1 MLSRKLKKIALCVV
15 IAALAMASVVA
26 FVKIGKLEKTKD
38 VGTLSYSIGTINEQ
52 DGKEAKREH
61 ALRTKHLSADKFN
74 KIVIQDKPDVTYQIF
89 YYNAD
94 KKFIGKSADLSAD
107 TTELE
112 KTQTVETVTEN
123 VKYFRVVIKVT
134 DTAKKVTIFN
144 MNKYV
149 NQVTVTLNK

>member
-1 MLSRKLKKIALCVV
+1 MRLAKIKNNYL
-15 IAALAMASVVA
+15 
-26 FVKIGKLEKTKD
+26 FKG
-38 VGTLSYSIGTINEQ
+38 
-52 DGKEAKREH
+52 
-61 ALRTKHLSADKFN
+61 
-74 KIVIQDKPDVTYQIF
+74 DKPDVTYQIF

-107 TTELE
+107 TMELE

>member
-1 MLSRKLKKIALCVV
+1 MIWVLLGALV
-15 IAALAMASVVA
+15 IASTVA
-26 FVKIGKLEKTKD
+26 FVKISKIEKTKD
-38 VGTLSYSIGTINEQ
+38 VNALSYSIGSLNAD
-52 DGKEAKREH
+52 DGKEIKDEH
-61 ALRTKHLSADKFN
+61 SFRTKHLNADKFN
-74 KIVIQDKPDVTYQIF
+74 KIDIKDKADVTYQIF

-94 KKFIGKSADLSAD
+94 KKFIGKSEDLSAD

>member
-52 DGKEAKREH
+52 DGKEAKSEH
-61 ALRTKHLSADKFN
+61 ALRTKHLSADKFD

-149 NQVTVTLNK
+149 KQVTVTLSK

>member
-38 VGTLSYSIGTINEQ
+38 VGITSIK
-52 DGKEAKREH
+52 DEH
-61 ALRTKHLSADKFN
+61 ALRSKHLSADKFN

>member
-1 MLSRKLKKIALCVV
+1 MFWRKFKKIMLWVL
-15 IAALAMASVVA
+15 IAALFTAVVVA
-26 FVKIGKLEKTKD
+26 FVKISKIEKTKD
-38 VGTLSYSIGTINEQ
+38 VGTLSYTIGSLNAD
-52 DGKEAKREH
+52 DGKEIKDEH
-61 ALRTKHLSADKFN
+61 SLRSKHLSADKFN

-94 KKFIGKSADLSAD
+94 KKFIGKSVDLSAD

-112 KTQTVETVTEN
+112 KTQTVETATEN

-134 DTAKKVTIFN
+134 DTAKKVTMFN

-149 NQVTVTLNK
+149 KQVTVTLNK

>member
-15 IAALAMASVVA
+15 IAALAMASIVA

-38 VGTLSYSIGTINEQ
+38 VGTLSYSIGSLNAD
-52 DGKEAKREH
+52 DGKEIKDEH
-61 ALRTKHLSADKFN
+61 SLRSKHLSADKFN
-74 KIVIQDKPDVTYQIF
+74 KIDIKDKADVTYQIF

-107 TTELE
+107 TPELE
-112 KTQTVETVTEN
+112 KTQTVETATEN

-149 NQVTVTLNK
+149 KQVTVTLNK

>member
-1 MLSRKLKKIALCVV
+1 MFWRKFKKIMLWVL
-15 IAALAMASVVA
+15 IAALVTAVVVA
-26 FVKIGKLEKTKD
+26 FVKISKIEKTKD
-38 VGTLSYSIGTINEQ
+38 VGTLSYSIGSLNAD
-52 DGKEAKREH
+52 DGKEIKDEH
-61 ALRTKHLSADKFN
+61 SLRTKHLSADKFN
-74 KIVIQDKPDVTYQIF
+74 KIDIKDKADVTYQIF

-112 KTQTVETVTEN
+112 KTQTVETATEN

-149 NQVTVTLNK
+149 KQVTVTLNK

>member
-38 VGTLSYSIGTINEQ
+38 VGMLSYSIGTINEQ
-52 DGKEAKREH
+52 DGKEAKSEH
-61 ALRTKHLSADKFN
+61 ALRSKHLSADKFN

-112 KTQTVETVTEN
+112 KTQTVETATEN

-134 DTAKKVTIFN
+134 NTAKKVTIFN

-149 NQVTVTLNK
+149 KQVTVTLNK

>member
-1 MLSRKLKKIALCVV
+1 MFWRKFKKIMLWVL
-15 IAALAMASVVA
+15 IAALVTAVVVA
-26 FVKIGKLEKTKD
+26 LVKISKIEKTKD

-52 DGKEAKREH
+52 DGKEAKSEH
-61 ALRTKHLSADKFN
+61 ALRSKHLSADKFN

>member
-1 MLSRKLKKIALCVV
+1 MFWRKFKKIMLWVL
-15 IAALAMASVVA
+15 IAALVTAVVVA
-26 FVKIGKLEKTKD
+26 FVKISKIEKTKD
-38 VGTLSYSIGTINEQ
+38 VGTLSYTIGSLNAD
-52 DGKEAKREH
+52 DGKEIKDEH
-61 ALRTKHLSADKFN
+61 SLRSKHLSADKFN
-74 KIVIQDKPDVTYQIF
+74 KIDIKDKADVTYQIF

-94 KKFIGKSADLSAD
+94 KKFIGKSVDLSAD

-112 KTQTVETVTEN
+112 KTQIVETVTEN

-149 NQVTVTLNK
+149 KQVTVTLNK

>member
-1 MLSRKLKKIALCVV
+1 MFWRKFKRVMIWVLLGALV
-15 IAALAMASVVA
+15 IASTVA
-26 FVKIGKLEKTKD
+26 FVKISKIEKTKD
-38 VGTLSYSIGTINEQ
+38 VNALSYSIGSLNAD
-52 DGKEAKREH
+52 DGKEIKDEH
-61 ALRTKHLSADKFN
+61 SLRSKHLSADKFN
-74 KIVIQDKPDVTYQIF
+74 KIDIKDKADVTYQIF

-94 KKFIGKSADLSAD
+94 NKFIGKSADLSAD

-112 KTQTVETVTEN
+112 KTQTVETAIEN

-149 NQVTVTLNK
+149 KQVTVTLNK

>member
-1 MLSRKLKKIALCVV
+1 MLSRNLKKIALCVV

-52 DGKEAKREH
+52 DGKEAKSEH
-61 ALRTKHLSADKFN
+61 ALRSKHLSADKFN

-149 NQVTVTLNK
+149 KQITVTLNK

>member
-52 DGKEAKREH
+52 DGKEAKSEH
-61 ALRTKHLSADKFN
+61 ALRSKHLSADKFN

-149 NQVTVTLNK
+149 KQVTVTLSK

>member
-1 MLSRKLKKIALCVV
+1 MLSRNLKKIALCVV

-52 DGKEAKREH
+52 DGKEAKSEH
-61 ALRTKHLSADKFN
+61 ALRTKHLSADKFD
-74 KIVIQDKPDVTYQIF
+74 KIAIQDKPDVTYQIF

>member
-1 MLSRKLKKIALCVV
+1 MFWRKFKKIMLWVL
-15 IAALAMASVVA
+15 IAALVTAVVVA
-26 FVKIGKLEKTKD
+26 FVKIRKIEKTKD
-38 VGTLSYSIGTINEQ
+38 VGTLSYTIGSLNVD
-52 DGKEAKREH
+52 DGKEIKDEH
-61 ALRTKHLSADKFN
+61 SLRSKHLSADKFN

-149 NQVTVTLNK
+149 KQVTVTLSK

>member
-15 IAALAMASVVA
+15 IAALAMASIVA

-38 VGTLSYSIGTINEQ
+38 VGTLSYSIGSLNAD
-52 DGKEAKREH
+52 DGKEIKDEH
-61 ALRTKHLSADKFN
+61 SLRSKHLSADKFN
-74 KIVIQDKPDVTYQIF
+74 KIDIKDKADVTYQIF

-94 KKFIGKSADLSAD
+94 KKYIGKSADLSAD
-107 TTELE
+107 TTEFE
-112 KTQTVETVTEN
+112 KTQTVETATEN

-149 NQVTVTLNK
+149 KQVTVTLNK

>member
-52 DGKEAKREH
+52 DGKEAKSEH
-61 ALRTKHLSADKFN
+61 ALRSKHLSADKFN
-74 KIVIQDKPDVTYQIF
+74 KIIIQDKPDVTYQIF

-149 NQVTVTLNK
+149 KQVTVTLSK

>member
-1 MLSRKLKKIALCVV
+1 MFWRKFKRVMIWVLLGALV
-15 IAALAMASVVA
+15 IASTVA
-26 FVKIGKLEKTKD
+26 FVKISKIEKTKD
-38 VGTLSYSIGTINEQ
+38 VGTLSYTIGSLNAD
-52 DGKEAKREH
+52 DGKEIKDEH
-61 ALRTKHLSADKFN
+61 SLRSKHLSADKFN
-74 KIVIQDKPDVTYQIF
+74 KIDIKDKADVTYQIF

-112 KTQTVETVTEN
+112 KTQTVETATEN

-149 NQVTVTLNK
+149 KQVTVTLNK

>member
-38 VGTLSYSIGTINEQ
+38 VGTLSYSIGTINEE
-52 DGKEAKREH
+52 DGKEAKSEH
-61 ALRTKHLSADKFN
+61 ALRSKHLSVDKFD

-149 NQVTVTLNK
+149 KQVTVTLSK

>member
-15 IAALAMASVVA
+15 IAALAMASIVA

-38 VGTLSYSIGTINEQ
+38 VGMLSYSIGTINEQ
-52 DGKEAKREH
+52 DGKEAKSEH
-61 ALRTKHLSADKFN
+61 ALRSKHLSADKFN

-112 KTQTVETVTEN
+112 KTQTVETATEN

-149 NQVTVTLNK
+149 KQVTVTLNK

>member
-1 MLSRKLKKIALCVV
+1 MLSIKLKKIALCVV
-15 IAALAMASVVA
+15 IAALAIASVVA

-52 DGKEAKREH
+52 DGKEAKSEH
-61 ALRTKHLSADKFN
+61 ALRSKHLSADKFN
-74 KIVIQDKPDVTYQIF
+74 KIVIQDNPDVTYQIF

-112 KTQTVETVTEN
+112 KTQTVETATEN

-149 NQVTVTLNK
+149 KQVTVTLNK

>member
-38 VGTLSYSIGTINEQ
+38 VGMLSYSIGTINEQ
-52 DGKEAKREH
+52 DGKEAKSEH
-61 ALRTKHLSADKFN
+61 ALRSKHLSADKFN

-149 NQVTVTLNK
+149 KQVTVTFNK

>member
-15 IAALAMASVVA
+15 IAALAMASIVA

-52 DGKEAKREH
+52 DGKEAKSEH
-61 ALRTKHLSADKFN
+61 ALRSKHLSADKFD

-112 KTQTVETVTEN
+112 KTLTVETVTEN

-149 NQVTVTLNK
+149 KQVTVTLNK

>member
-52 DGKEAKREH
+52 DGKEAKSEH
-61 ALRTKHLSADKFN
+61 ALRSKHLSADKFD

-94 KKFIGKSADLSAD
+94 KKFIGKSADLSSD
-107 TTELE
+107 TTELA
-112 KTQTVETVTEN
+112 KTQTVETATEN

-149 NQVTVTLNK
+149 KQVTVTLNK

>member
-1 MLSRKLKKIALCVV
+1 MFWRKFKRVMIWVLLGALV
-15 IAALAMASVVA
+15 IASTVA
-26 FVKIGKLEKTKD
+26 FVKISKIEKTKD
-38 VGTLSYSIGTINEQ
+38 VNALSYSIGSLNAD
-52 DGKEAKREH
+52 DGKEIKDEH
-61 ALRTKHLSADKFN
+61 SFRTKHLNADKFN
-74 KIVIQDKPDVTYQIF
+74 KIDIKDKADVTYQIF

-94 KKFIGKSADLSAD
+94 KKFIGKSEDLSAD

>member
-1 MLSRKLKKIALCVV
+1 MFWKKFKRVMIWVLLGALV
-15 IAALAMASVVA
+15 IASTIA
-26 FVKIGKLEKTKD
+26 FVKISKIEKTKD
-38 VGTLSYSIGTINEQ
+38 VNALSYSIGSLNAD
-52 DGKEAKREH
+52 DGKEIKDEH
-61 ALRTKHLSADKFN
+61 SFRTKHLSADKFN

>member
-38 VGTLSYSIGTINEQ
+38 VGTLSYSIGTINEE
-52 DGKEAKREH
+52 DGKEAKSEH

-112 KTQTVETVTEN
+112 KTQTVETATEN

-149 NQVTVTLNK
+149 KQVTVTLSK

>member
-38 VGTLSYSIGTINEQ
+38 VGTLSYSIGTINEE
-52 DGKEAKREH
+52 DGKEAKSEH

-149 NQVTVTLNK
+149 KQVTVTLSK

>member
-1 MLSRKLKKIALCVV
+1 MAKIQKIMLWVL
-15 IAALAMASVVA
+15 IAALVTAVVVA
-26 FVKIGKLEKTKD
+26 FVKISKIEKTKD
-38 VGTLSYSIGTINEQ
+38 VGTLSYTIGSLNAD
-52 DGKEAKREH
+52 DGKEIKDEH
-61 ALRTKHLSADKFN
+61 SLRSKHLSADKFN
-74 KIVIQDKPDVTYQIF
+74 KIDIKDKADVTYQIF

-112 KTQTVETVTEN
+112 KTQTVETATEN

-149 NQVTVTLNK
+149 KQVTVTLNK

>member
-1 MLSRKLKKIALCVV
+1 MLSRKLKKIALCIV

-38 VGTLSYSIGTINEQ
+38 VGTLSYSIGTINEE
-52 DGKEAKREH
+52 DGKEAKSEH
-61 ALRTKHLSADKFN
+61 ALRTKHLSADKFD

-112 KTQTVETVTEN
+112 KTQTVETATEN

-149 NQVTVTLNK
+149 KQVTVTLSK

>member
-1 MLSRKLKKIALCVV
+1 MFWRKFKKIMLWVL
-15 IAALAMASVVA
+15 IAALVTAVVVA
-26 FVKIGKLEKTKD
+26 FVKISKIEKTKD

-52 DGKEAKREH
+52 DGKEAKSEH
-61 ALRTKHLSADKFN
+61 ALRSKHLSADKFN

>member
-1 MLSRKLKKIALCVV
+1 MFWKKIKRVLIWVLLGALVV
-15 IAALAMASVVA
+15 ASVVA

-38 VGTLSYSIGTINEQ
+38 VGTLSFSIGSLNAD
-52 DGKEAKREH
+52 DGKEIKDEH
-61 ALRTKHLSADKFN
+61 SLRSKHLSADKFN

-112 KTQTVETVTEN
+112 KTQTVETATEN

-149 NQVTVTLNK
+149 KQVTVTLNK

>member
-52 DGKEAKREH
+52 DGKEAKSEH
-61 ALRTKHLSADKFN
+61 SLRSKHLSADKFD

-149 NQVTVTLNK
+149 KQVTVTLNK